1 MYIYIGMGTSTVAAI
16 EECSRLLL
24 LHNVRGNKSGG
35 GEESGED
42 EKKVDDVAAAVDCFC
57 GKGMVTGR
65 NS

>member
-1 MYIYIGMGTSTVAAI
+1 VAAI

-24 LHNVRGNKSGG
+24 LHNVRGEKSGG
-35 GEESGED
+35 GEGSGED
-42 EKKVDDVAAAVDCFC
+42 EKKADDVAAAVECFC